1 MLLMPAVS
9 ASVRGPVPPSA
20 IHARLASVLV
30 SLAAG
35 AFLSGCA
42 TTGDN
47 ASSSSGSASGADPW
61 ADSGARAP
69 AEERPAGGPPVGAAA
84 AEPGPAAET
93 TRPSGKVEWVA
104 VFESPPG
111 ARYNEQRVIYVDRN
125 SVQAQPLENLT
136 YYVARTREVSRSG
149 AKPKIQEIAVL
160 CEGTPSAPA
169 TSLRGEGTEESGG
182 TYSLKRAATP
192 LTSVA
197 QFSTQR
203 LRPDANN
210 PNTFIVR
217 AVCVLGTGG

>member
-9 ASVRGPVPPSA
+9 ASVQGSLLHSA
-20 IHARLASVLV
+20 LHARFASGIV
-30 SLAAG
+30 SLIAG
-35 AFLSGCA
+35 VFLGGCA
-42 TTGDN
+42 ATGD
-47 ASSSSGSASGADPW
+47 SASGASSDSASGPDPW
-61 ADSGARAP
+61 AESSARAP
-69 AEERPAGGPPVGAAA
+69 SAQRPPGAPSVDAA
-84 AEPGPAAET
+84 AEPGPPAET

-104 VFESPPG
+104 VFENPPG

-125 SVQAQPLENLT
+125 SVQAHPLENLT

-149 AKPKIQEIAVL
+149 VKPKIQEIAVL
-160 CEGTPSAPA
+160 CEGAPSAPA
-169 TSLRGEGTEESGG
+169 TSLRGEGTEEAGG

-192 LTSVA
+192 LTSVS

-203 LRPDANN
+203 LRADANN